1 MGKSKKRPL
10 LPIIVMASGVV
21 ILIAAVASIFLFSG
35 GDQPAAANNT
45 GGEIPLPQISR
56 VDVTTAKN
64 ALDSGQA
71 VIVDVRDRIYYEQE
85 HIAGAI
91 SIPLAEIESRLG
103 ELNQSDWIILYC
115 T

>member
-1 MGKSKKRPL
+1 MGETKKRPL
-10 LPIIVMASGVV
+10 LPLL
-21 ILIAAVASIFLFSG
+21 LIAAGVIVLIVAVASIFLFSG
-35 GDQPAAANNT
+35 SDQPATITNPDQD
-45 GGEIPLPQISR
+45 IPFPQISR
-56 VDVTTAKN
+56 VDVETAKS

-71 VIVDVRDRIYYEQE
+71 VVVDVRDKVYYDED

-91 SIPLAEIESRLG
+91 SIPLSEIESRLV